1 MRFKKSPLIIIILVF
16 VCILTG
22 MGSTLINPNKSFS
35 SKQTVTKKNWL
46 KDPYLRWSYSHM
58 REFASTKVVA
68 KNPGYVSSIPTNL
81 QNLDNLKITDEND
94 NNTTVQQLLENHK
107 TDAFIILHNGKLVY
121 ERYFHGCKEN
131 EPHGMASV
139 TKVFTGLL
147 VNTLIEEGKLQPNA
161 TAETYVKELQGTPF
175 GIATIQQLLDMQVSV
190 EYPTHGFKQAGLDNQ
205 DAQLY
210 LASNLLPRSKN
221 YNGPVTIYDMLLE
234 GNETAAPGETFA
246 YNNGSAETLAW
257 ILRTVTGKSLA
268 DLVSERIWSPI
279 GAEENAYYVVDETRV
294 EQASAGLNASAR
306 DMARFG
312 EMLLDNGEYD
322 GKQIISPSII
332 EEIKQIN
339 KYEFPVGDGEEYS
352 YHNQWWISHN
362 EHNAFEV
369 LGSYGQ
375 RLYIDPTA
383 NIVIVHL
390 SSNANDNGEIQS
402 AYSKMYLQI
411 AEYLQEVSSN

>member
-1 MRFKKSPLIIIILVF
+1 MRLKKSPLILIILIF
-16 VCILTG
+16 LCILTG
-22 MGSTLINPNKSFS
+22 MGFTLFNPNKSFS
-35 SKQTVTKKNWL
+35 SRQTVTKKNWL
-46 KDPYLRWSYSHM
+46 QDPYLRWSYSHM

-68 KNPGYVSSIPTNL
+68 KNQNYVSSIPTNL
-81 QNLDNLKITDEND
+81 QNLDNLEITDEND
-94 NNTTVQQLLENHK
+94 NNTTVRKLLEKHK
-107 TDAFIILHNGKLVY
+107 TDAFIVLHDGKLVY
-121 ERYFHGCKEN
+121 ERYFHEYKEN

-139 TKVFTGLL
+139 AKVFTGLL
-147 VNTLIEEGKLQPNA
+147 VNSLVEEGKLQPNA

-175 GIATIQQLLDMQVSV
+175 GIATIQQLLDMQVSA

-210 LASNLLPRSKN
+210 LASNLLPRGKN
-221 YNGPVTIYDMLLE
+221 YKGPATIYDMLLE
-234 GNETAAPGETFA
+234 ANETASPGETFS

-279 GAEENAYYVVDETRV
+279 GAEGNAYYVVDQTGV
-294 EQASAGLNASAR
+294 EQASAGLNATAR

-312 EMLLDNGEYD
+312 EMISANGVYD
-322 GKQIISPSII
+322 GKQIISSSII
-332 EEIKQIN
+332 EEIKHIN
-339 KYEFPVGDGEEYS
+339 KYELPVGDGEEYS

-383 NIVIVHL
+383 HMVIVHF
-390 SSNANDNGEIQS
+390 SSNANHNGEIQN
-402 AYSKMYLQI
+402 AYGNMYLQI
-411 AEYLQEVSSN
+411 AKHLQEEPSD

>member
-1 MRFKKSPLIIIILVF
+1 MRFKKSPLIFIILIF

-22 MGSTLINPNKSFS
+22 IGFTLFNPNKSFS

-46 KDPYLRWSYSHM
+46 QDPYLRWSYSHM
-58 REFASTKVVA
+58 RELASTKVVA
-68 KNPGYVSSIPTNL
+68 KNPNYISSLPTNL

-94 NNTTVQQLLENHK
+94 NNTSIRKLLEKHK
-107 TDAFIILHNGKLVY
+107 TDAFIVLHDGKLVY
-121 ERYFHGCKEN
+121 ERYFHGYKES

-139 TKVFTGLL
+139 AKVFTGLL

-161 TAETYVKELQGTPF
+161 TAETYVKELKGTPF

-210 LASNLLPRSKN
+210 LASNLLPRCKN

-234 GNETAAPGETFA
+234 GNETAAPGETFS

-268 DLVSERIWSPI
+268 DQVSERIWSPI
-279 GAEENAYYVVDETRV
+279 GAEENAYYVVDKTGV
-294 EQASAGLNASAR
+294 EQASAGLNTTAR

-312 EMLLDNGEYD
+312 KMIIDNGVYD
-322 GKQIISPSII
+322 GKEVISSSII
-332 EEIKQIN
+332 EEVKHIQ
-339 KYEFPVGDGEEYS
+339 KYELPVGDGEEYS

-383 NIVIVHL
+383 HMVIVHF
-390 SSNANDNGEIQS
+390 SSNANHNGEIQS

-411 AEYLQEVSSN
+411 AEYLQKESSN

>member
-1 MRFKKSPLIIIILVF
+1 MRLKKIPLILIILIF

-22 MGSTLINPNKSFS
+22 MGFTLFNPNKSFS

-46 KDPYLRWSYSHM
+46 QDPYLRWSYSHM
-58 REFASTKVVA
+58 REFASTKIVA
-68 KNPGYVSSIPTNL
+68 KNQNYISSIPTNSRD
-81 QNLDNLKITDEND
+81 LDNLEITDENE
-94 NNTTVQQLLENHK
+94 NNTTVRNLLEKHK
-107 TDAFIILHNGKLVY
+107 TDAFIVLHDGKLVY
-121 ERYFHGCKEN
+121 ERYFHGYKEN

-139 TKVFTGLL
+139 AKVFTGLL
-147 VNTLIEEGKLQPNA
+147 VNTLIEEGKLDPNA
-161 TAETYVKELQGTPF
+161 TAETYVKGLEGTPF
-175 GIATIQQLLDMQVSV
+175 GIATIQQLLDMQVSAQ
-190 EYPTHGFKQAGLDNQ
+190 YPTHGFKQAGLDNQ

-210 LASNLLPRSKN
+210 LASNLLPRGKN

-234 GNETAAPGETFA
+234 ANETAAPGETFS

-257 ILRTVTGKSLA
+257 VLRTVTGKSLA

-279 GAEENAYYVVDETRV
+279 GTEENAYYVVDETGV
-294 EQASAGLNASAR
+294 EQASAGLNATAR

-312 EMLLDNGEYD
+312 QMIADNGIYD
-322 GKQIISPSII
+322 RKQIISPSII

-339 KYEFPVGDGEEYS
+339 KYELPVRDGEVYS

-362 EHNAFEV
+362 EQNAFEV

-383 NIVIVHL
+383 HMVIVHF
-390 SSNANDNGEIQS
+390 SSNANHNGEIQF
-402 AYSKMYLQI
+402 AYSNMYLQI
-411 AEYLQEVSSN
+411 AEYLQKERSN